1 MLRAFLLCLLLAVPS
16 AAAGQRRQLPPVD
29 QCAADASFAAFRT
42 SLLDAVA
49 RRDAAFVLSIITD
62 DIMFNFGGGEGRRAF
77 REAWSLDSPEA
88 SGLWTELGAVLRL
101 GCARGG
107 ETMWAPAMFRQLDD
121 LEDPT
126 SAVVALGEG
135 ALVRAAPSEDSPVLA
150 RLDWDVLTWRSAD
163 APEDWLPVALAD
175 GRAGFVRRA
184 EVRSLLDYRA
194 GFVRRG
200 GRWRMHYFIAG
211 D

>member
-1 MLRAFLLCLLLAVPS
+1 MLRAFLLCLLLAAPS
-16 AAAGQRRQLPPVD
+16 AAAAQPRRLPPVD

-49 RRDAAFVLSIITD
+49 RRDAAFVLSIVAD
-62 DIMFNFGGGEGRRAF
+62 DIMFNFGGGEGRVAF
-77 REAWSLDSPEA
+77 SELWTLDRPEA
-88 SGLWTELGAVLRL
+88 SGLWAELGAVLRL
-101 GCARGG
+101 GCARDGD
-107 ETMWAPAMFRQLDD
+107 TMWAPSMFRQLDD

-126 SAVVALGEG
+126 SALVALGGG
-135 ALVRAAPSEDSPVLA
+135 AVVRAAPSEDSAALA
-150 RLDWDVLTWRSAD
+150 RLEWDVLTWRSAD
-163 APEDWLPVALAD
+163 SPEDWVAVALAD
-175 GRAGFVRRA
+175 GRAGFVRRD

>member
-1 MLRAFLLCLLLAVPS
+1 MLRAVLLCLLLAVPN

-42 SLLDAVA
+42 SLLDAVE
-49 RRDAAFVLSIITD
+49 RRDAAFVLSMIAD
-62 DIMFNFGGGEGRRAF
+62 DITFNFGGGEGRDAF
-77 REAWSLDSPEA
+77 RETWTLDRPEA
-88 SGLWTELGAVLRL
+88 SGLWAELGAVLRL
-101 GCARGG
+101 GCARDGD
-107 ETMWAPAMFRQLDD
+107 TMWAPSMFRQLDD

-126 SAVVALGEG
+126 SALVALGGG
-135 ALVRAAPSEDSPVLA
+135 AVVRAAPSEESAALE
-150 RLDWDVLTWRSAD
+150 RLEWDVLSWRSVD
-163 APEDWLPVALAD
+163 APEGWLPVALAD
-175 GRAGFVRRA
+175 GRPGFVRRG